1 MWLHTMLESMER
13 IRTCSAWGIQQAPSL
28 VSGDDYN
35 HIVVLET
42 RELNVFRVKPNL
54 VKGSGSNRVQLD
66 IPLPTL
72 KLYFKIEC

>member
-1 MWLHTMLESMER
+1 M
-13 IRTCSAWGIQQAPSL
+13 
-28 VSGDDYN
+28 
-35 HIVVLET
+35 VLET

-72 KLYFKIEC
+72 KLYKTPGVTPGVSTKGERERTREGK